1 MTTTR
6 AIASLVL
13 VSVASASDVSTPVT
27 YKDGWA
33 VTDFYQEVAA
43 CRSALVIAQAKAYW
57 DKAIAAHQ
65 DQDKLRS
72 EVISNLPAMD
82 IPASNGCYCA
92 VGEVAKEKRYSEYV
106 AFGDPSKRLDLVA
119 EKLKQPP
126 CVDRVNSSAAL
137 LSNKEA
143 RDAVKLK

>member
-1 MTTTR
+1 MTMTR
-6 AIASLVL
+6 AVASLLL
-13 VSVASASDVSTPVT
+13 VSVASASDAPMPVT

-43 CRSALVIAQAKAYW
+43 CRSAMVIGAAKAYW

-65 DQDKLRS
+65 DQVKLRS

-92 VGEVAKEKRYSEYV
+92 VGEIAKEKRYSEYV
-106 AFGDPSKRLDLVA
+106 ALGEPSKRLDLVA

-126 CVDRVNSSAAL
+126 CVDRVNSSLAL
-137 LSNKEA
+137 LSNKVA
-143 RDAVKLK
+143 RDAVTLK